1 MPINGRGVT
10 ARAVR
15 ENQALLFSDV
25 RAEPDF
31 VDANEESRSELAVV
45 FRREG
50 KPIGVL
56 NVEHPGVRWFDSE
69 DRLTLIALSNLAEV
83 ALRNAE
89 QYKEL
94 EKTKDSML
102 ATEAVA
108 WLGIF
113 GADWQHTISQK
124 TFSFHNYTNALRIW
138 LARQKA
144 LQVPSEV
151 HQVLDGIDTLAQ
163 EMQTA
168 QFISRV
174 PSGDRKERRAVTEI
188 DVALPPIVDHW
199 CRIRKDVERI
209 WDLNCRK
216 ENVQIDPQW
225 LRVVMEKLVNNA
237 LKAMPQGGTLT
248 ISTRR
253 VGDQVQITFK
263 DTGSGIPPES
273 LPYFLKRAV
282 PRPAG
287 SPSSGMGAL
296 IARFILLKHGGNLI
310 LVTSKP
316 GQGTELLMTLPI
328 AANEDGMG
336 TPFKEAQ
343 E

>member
-1 MPINGRGVT
+1 
-10 ARAVR
+10 
-15 ENQALLFSDV
+15 
-25 RAEPDF
+25 
-31 VDANEESRSELAVV
+31 
-45 FRREG
+45 
-50 KPIGVL
+50 
-56 NVEHPGVRWFDSE
+56 
-69 DRLTLIALSNLAEV
+69 
-83 ALRNAE
+83 
-89 QYKEL
+89 
-94 EKTKDSML
+94 
-102 ATEAVA
+102 
-108 WLGIF
+108 
-113 GADWQHTISQK
+113 
-124 TFSFHNYTNALRIW
+124 
-138 LARQKA
+138 
-144 LQVPSEV
+144 
-151 HQVLDGIDTLAQ
+151 VLDGIDTLAQ